1 MLFMNLKV
9 ADKKCA
15 RFVYFTLLYS
25 FLVNQKIKNLILMV
39 ILLYRISL
47 VCRNGGDSP
56 LFPKIFKKLILLV

>member
-1 MLFMNLKV
+1 MNLKV

-25 FLVNQKIKNLILMV
+25 FLVKNQKIKNLILMV

-56 LFPKIFKKLILLV
+56 LFRKIFKKLILLV